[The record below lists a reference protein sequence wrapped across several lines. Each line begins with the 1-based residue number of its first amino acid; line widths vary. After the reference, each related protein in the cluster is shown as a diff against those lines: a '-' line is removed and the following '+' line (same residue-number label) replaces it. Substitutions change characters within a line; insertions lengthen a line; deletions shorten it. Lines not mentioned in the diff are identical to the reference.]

1 MKNKMDKEAYLDK
14 VISHYDKEIDLI
26 LKDRTDGNAIRTV
39 LAPCEVKILLHNAAY
54 YGIHWKENYD
64 YVMKNW

>member
-14 VISHYDKEIDLI
+14 VRDHYDKEIDKLFSERGDSKRI
-26 LKDRTDGNAIRTV
+26 TV
-39 LAPCEVKILLHNAAY
+39 FGPCEVKIMLHNAAY
-54 YGIHWKENYD
+54 YGLRWKENYD